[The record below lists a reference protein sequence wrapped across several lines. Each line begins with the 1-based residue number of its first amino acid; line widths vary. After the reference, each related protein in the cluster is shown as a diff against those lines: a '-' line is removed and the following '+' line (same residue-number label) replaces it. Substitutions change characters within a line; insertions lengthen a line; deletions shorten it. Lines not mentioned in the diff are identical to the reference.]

1 MTAVAVVLG
10 SVLACALLGG
20 VALCRATLARQAR
33 APAAAPERAVAGAM
47 RALLDATRT
56 SSEAVLAALDVNLRS
71 LDDGIDTTMIF
82 AASAGELRCVYASG
96 TRAEHFRRCTL
107 RREDLAQLP
116 ARAAHAG
123 CRAAAPHD
131 ARAVLP
137 TDRAAFAVPMLDAR
151 GLLAVAYVSSSDPH
165 ASLHA
170 DAIALA
176 VDCAALPYALALDR
190 EADRADAT
198 YDGLTGV
205 LAPRAFRRYLHEELA
220 KAAASGGTITS
231 LWFVDTDRFKSV
243 NDRFGHRA
251 GDAVLQGMAA
261 LLEASLVPDLDV
273 AARNGGD
280 EFCALIRGVGK
291 SAAVERARTFC
302 ESVRS
307 HDFGIP
313 MRVTASVGVA
323 TFPFDAASSS
333 ELLEAADAAM
343 YHSKREGRDR
353 VSFAVER
360 GRYAVFD

>member
-20 VALCRATLARQAR
+20 VALRRAALARQVRAR
-33 APAAAPERAVAGAM
+33 DAVPDRAAADAM

-56 SSEAVLAALDVNLRS
+56 SSEAVLGVLDRNVRS
-71 LDDGIDTTMIF
+71 LNDGVDTTMVF

-96 TRAEHFRRCTL
+96 ARAEHFRRCSL
-107 RREDLAQLP
+107 RRDDLRQLP
-116 ARAAHAG
+116 AQAAHAG
-123 CRAAAPHD
+123 CRAAASHV
-131 ARAVLP
+131 ARAILP
-137 TDRAAFAVPMLDAR
+137 TDRVALAVPMLDAR
-151 GLLAVAYVSSSDPH
+151 GLLAVTYVSSSDPR
-165 ASLHA
+165 ALIRT

-176 VDCAALPYALALDR
+176 VDCAAMPYALALER

-205 LAPRAFRRYLHEELA
+205 LTPRAFRRYLHEELA
-220 KAAASGGTITS
+220 KAPAAGAPATS

-243 NDRFGHRA
+243 NDRFGHPA
-251 GDAVLQGMAA
+251 GDAVLQAMAA
-261 LLEASLVPDLDV
+261 LLEASLVPELDA

-280 EFCALIRGVGK
+280 EFCALIRGAGK
-291 SAAVERARTFC
+291 SAAVERARAFC
-302 ESVRS
+302 EAVRS

-313 MRVTASVGVA
+313 IRVTASVGVA
-323 TFPFDAASSS
+323 TYPFDAATSS
-333 ELLEAADAAM
+333 ELLEVADAAM

-360 GRYAVFD
+360 GRYTVFD

>member
-1 MTAVAVVLG
+1 MTAVAVVLS

-20 VALCRATLARQAR
+20 VALRHVALARQVGTR
-33 APAAAPERAVAGAM
+33 AAAPERAVAGAM

-56 SSEAVLAALDVNLRS
+56 SSEAVLAALDRNVRC
-71 LDDGIDTTMIF
+71 LDDGVDTTMVF
-82 AASAGELRCVYASG
+82 AVSGGELRCVYASG
-96 TRAEHFRRCTL
+96 ARAEHFRRCSL
-107 RREDLAQLP
+107 RRDDLRRLP
-116 ARAAHAG
+116 SQAAHAG

-131 ARAVLP
+131 AQAILP
-137 TDRAAFAVPMLDAR
+137 TDRAALAVPMLDAR
-151 GLLAVAYVSSSDPH
+151 GLLAVAYVSSSDPR
-165 ASLHA
+165 ALTRT
-170 DAIALA
+170 DAIVLA
-176 VDCAALPYALALDR
+176 VDCAAMPYALALER

-205 LAPRAFRRYLHEELA
+205 LTPRAFRRYLHDEVA
-220 KAAASGGTITS
+220 KASASGGAITS

-243 NDRFGHRA
+243 NDRFGHPA
-251 GDAVLQGMAA
+251 GDAVLQAMAA
-261 LLEASLVPDLDV
+261 LLEASLVPDLDA

-280 EFCALIRGVGK
+280 EFCALIRGAGK
-291 SAAVERARTFC
+291 SAAVERARSFC

-313 MRVTASVGVA
+313 IRVTASVGVA
-323 TFPFDAASSS
+323 TFPFDAATSS
-333 ELLEAADAAM
+333 ELLEVADAAM